1 MKKLISMIALAGALI
16 GAPVI
21 AAEVTHPLDAAP
33 KQSNDLSALQRG
45 AKLFV
50 NNCLNC
56 HSASMVRYNRL
67 KDIGLTDDQIRD
79 NLLFSADKVG
89 ETMHVAMTA
98 KDAKAWFGVQPPDL
112 SVISRARGTDWLY
125 TYLRSFYKD
134 ETRDTGWNNLVFPA
148 VGMPH
153 VMWEMQGIRTAKFE
167 ERADPHDASKKVH
180 TFVGFE
186 QVTPGT
192 MKPVEFDQAMG
203 DLVSFMEWMGEP
215 AQSQRKRLGVWVLM
229 FLGLFSVLAWRL
241 NASYWKDIK

>member
-16 GAPVI
+16 GAPAI
-21 AAEVTHPLDAAP
+21 AAEAGLPLDAAP
-33 KQSNDLSALQRG
+33 KQTSDLSALQRG

-89 ETMHVAMTA
+89 ETMNVAMTA

-112 SVISRARGTDWLY
+112 SVIARARGGDWLY

-134 ETRDTGWNNLVFPA
+134 EARDTGWNNMVFPN

-153 VMWEMQGIRTAKFE
+153 VLWELQGTQVMNHETHKLELAVPGKMSPAE
-167 ERADPHDASKKVH
+167 YDKAVSDL
-180 TFVGFE
+180 VGFM
-186 QVTPGT
+186 V
-192 MKPVEFDQAMG
+192 
-203 DLVSFMEWMGEP
+203 WMGEP
-215 AQSQRKRLGVWVLM
+215 QQEYRKTLGI
-229 FLGLFSVLAWRL
+229 FVLAFL
-241 NASYWKDIK
+241 ALLFVVAYALKKEYWKDIH

>member
-16 GAPVI
+16 GAPAI
-21 AAEVTHPLDAAP
+21 AAESGHPLDAAP
-33 KQSNDLSALQRG
+33 KMTSDLSTLQRG

-67 KDIGLTDDQIRD
+67 KDIGLTEDQIRE

-89 ETMHVAMTA
+89 ETMNIAMTA
-98 KDAKAWFGVQPPDL
+98 KEAKAWFGVQPPDL
-112 SVISRARGTDWLY
+112 SVIARARGGDWLY

-134 ETRDTGWNNLVFPA
+134 DTRDTGWNNLIFPN

-153 VMWEMQGIRTAKFE
+153 VMWEAQGIRKAKFE
-167 ERADPHDASKKVH
+167 ERADAHDASKTVH
-180 TFVGFE
+180 TFVGYE

-192 MKPVEFDQAMG
+192 MKPIEFDQAMG
-203 DLVSFMEWMGEP
+203 DLVHFLQWMGEP
-215 AQSQRKRLGVWVLM
+215 AEHQRKRLGVWVLM
-229 FLGLFSVLAWRL
+229 FLGLFSILAWRL

>member
-1 MKKLISMIALAGALI
+1 MKKLISIIALAGALV
-16 GAPVI
+16 GAPAI
-21 AAEVTHPLDAAP
+21 AAETSHALDAAP
-33 KQSNDLSALQRG
+33 QQTNDLSALQRG

-79 NLLFSADKVG
+79 NLLFSAEKVG
-89 ETMHVAMTA
+89 ETMNVAMHA

-112 SVISRARGTDWLY
+112 SVIARARGSDWLY

-134 ETRDTGWNNLVFPA
+134 ETRDTGWNNLIFPN

-153 VMWEMQGIRTAKFE
+153 VLWEMQGIRTARFE
-167 ERADPHDASKKVH
+167 DRADPHDASKTVH
-180 TFVGFE
+180 TFVGYE
-186 QVTPGT
+186 QVTPGAL
-192 MKPVEFDQAMG
+192 KPVEFDQAMG
-203 DLVSFMEWMGEP
+203 DLVSFIQWMGEP
-215 AQSQRKRLGVWVLM
+215 AQNERKRLGVWVLM
-229 FLGLFSVLAWRL
+229 FLGLFSILAWRL